1 MTYDCIDKVISRVF
15 AAYGGFLARHP
26 VPFLVLPLLLAGGLG
41 AGMYFMA
48 SDSSVEG
55 LYTPDNG
62 RGKTERAVVQQ
73 HFPLN
78 DSEAFQ
84 ASRIITNGRSASVI
98 VTSKG
103 NGDVLSTSVLQE
115 ALSLYN
121 NISGLEVRISAT
133 DYTFADLCAKW
144 QSQCVVGGYHLLNF
158 TLEKDENTTIGYPWT
173 NLPDGTRLF
182 SGAALGGVTLEPGT
196 EEIVSTAVA
205 FKLTFYL
212 RSGKPGDDKLSEEWE
227 KVFLSYMDNF
237 ESDIID
243 VSRTSSQSLEEEL
256 SALTPRIIPRFA
268 ITFTVL
274 ITFSVVS
281 CMMLDMVRSKPWLG
295 MLGAV
300 SAGMAVVSSM
310 GLCLYCGV
318 TFTSV
323 VASMPFLIIGIGV
336 DDMFIM
342 LAAWRKTHPGG
353 SVEERM
359 RETYAEAAVS
369 ITITTITDGLAFGIG
384 AITVFP
390 AIRIFCIY
398 TGVAVLFDYFF
409 QITFFGACMV
419 FVGRR
424 EKGNRHAVTCMR
436 VAIPEEARDRSGC
449 YRLFCTGNAMAG
461 VNDKGEFSGSDHA
474 IMTFFK
480 DYFGPFITKTWVK
493 VVVMVVF
500 AGYLGCAM
508 WGCLQ
513 LREGIRLSNLAADD
527 SYVVSYNNKDDQYF
541 TSYGAKIS
549 VSFTDE
555 LEYWNTTVQDQ
566 IENTLS
572 RFEETEFSS
581 GKNESELWL
590 RDYLD
595 FVDQFSGFIPGLDA
609 SSKEPF
615 ITNLRDRFLTNDRAK
630 RYELDIEFNH
640 NQTEIRS
647 SRFLIQTKE
656 ITDSVREKDMVIKMR
671 ELADQSP
678 FNITVYHP
686 SFIFYDQYIAILPN
700 TLQNLG
706 IATATMFVVA
716 LVLVPHPVCSIWV
729 TLSIASIC
737 TGVVGYMT
745 FWDVNLDAI
754 SMINII
760 MCIGFSVDFSAH
772 ITYAFVS
779 CKEDSSNARAVFAL
793 YTLGMPILQGS
804 LSTILGV
811 AALSTA
817 PSYIFRTFFKT
828 MFLVILLGAL
838 HGLVVLPVVLTF
850 LGPGTCTCRNNRVC
864 GESESSQC
872 VSQQNNDLVDDT
884 MRAWLESLKTP
895 VASNTKSRRPSS
907 DQQIYNSNLPTS
919 SQQEYTN
926 PSFQPDDK

>member
-1 MTYDCIDKVISRVF
+1 MAYDCIERRISRLF
-15 AAYGGFLARHP
+15 ALYGGFLARHP
-26 VPFLVLPLLLAGGLG
+26 LPFLILPVVLAGGLG

-62 RGKTERAVVQQ
+62 RGKTERAVVEE
-73 HFPLN
+73 HFPVN
-78 DSEAFQ
+78 DSENFQ
-84 ASRIITNGRSASVI
+84 TSRLVTFGRSASVI
-98 VTSKG
+98 VTTTEK
-103 NGDVLSTSVLQE
+103 NDDVLRMPVLRE
-115 ALSLYN
+115 VLSLYN
-121 NISGLEVRISAT
+121 NISEIEAPMSET
-133 DYTFADLCAKW
+133 NYSFMDLCTKW

-182 SGAALGGVTLEPGT
+182 SGATLGGVTLESGS
-196 EEIVSTAVA
+196 EDVSTAAA

-212 RSGKPGDDKLSEEWE
+212 RSEKPDDDKLSEQWE
-227 KVFLSYMDNF
+227 KAFLSYMDNF
-237 ESDIID
+237 QSDIIE

-256 SALTPRIIPRFA
+256 SKLTARIIPRFS

-274 ITFSVVS
+274 ITFSIFS
-281 CMMLDMVRSKPWLG
+281 CMMLDMVRTKPWLG
-295 MLGAV
+295 MLGVV

-318 TFTSV
+318 RFTSV
-323 VASMPFLIIGIGV
+323 VASMPFLIVGIGV

-342 LAAWRKTHPGG
+342 IAAWRKTHPGG
-353 SVEERM
+353 SVEKRM
-359 RETYAEAAVS
+359 EETYAEAAVS

-398 TGVAVLFDYFF
+398 TGVAVLFDYLF
-409 QITFFGACMV
+409 QVTFFGACMV
-419 FVGRR
+419 YVGRR
-424 EKGNRHAVTCMR
+424 EKGNRHAATCMR
-436 VAIPEEARDRSGC
+436 AATPNEAKDRSGC
-449 YRLFCTGNAMAG
+449 YRIFCTGNTMAG
-461 VNDKGEFSGSDHA
+461 VNEKGEFSGSDHA

-480 DYFGPFITKTWVK
+480 DHFGPFITKTWVK
-493 VVVMVVF
+493 VVVMLVF
-500 AGYLGCAM
+500 AGYLGCAI
-508 WGCLQ
+508 WGCMQ
-513 LREGIRLSNLAADD
+513 VREGIRLSNLAADD
-527 SYVVSYNNKDDQYF
+527 SYVVSYNNKDDQHYM
-541 TSYGAKIS
+541 SYGAKIS

-555 LEYWNTTVQDQ
+555 LQYWNKTVQDQ
-566 IENTLS
+566 IEVTLS
-572 RFEETEFSS
+572 LFEETDFTS
-581 GKNESELWL
+581 GKNESESWL

-595 FVDQFSGFIPGLDA
+595 FIDQFSSIIPGLNA
-609 SSKEPF
+609 SNKVPF
-615 ITNLRDRFLTNDRAK
+615 ITNLKDHFLTRFK
-630 RYELDIEFNH
+630 RYELDIEFND
-640 NQTEIRS
+640 NKTEILA
-647 SRFLIQTKE
+647 SRFLVQTKE
-656 ITDSVREKDMVIKMR
+656 ITSSVREKDMVNKMR

-678 FNITVYHP
+678 FQTTVYHP

-716 LVLVPHPVCSIWV
+716 LVLVPHPVCSVWV

-737 TGVVGYMT
+737 AGVVGYMT

-838 HGLVVLPVVLTF
+838 HGLVVLPVLLTF
-850 LGPGTCTCRNNRVC
+850 LGPGACRSKQVVEESRSGPHSNVGDNHLIDDNMRV
-864 GESESSQC
+864 
-872 VSQQNNDLVDDT
+872 
-884 MRAWLESLKTP
+884 WLDSLKT
-895 VASNTKSRRPSS
+895 SERNNTKSQRPSS
-907 DQQIYNSNLPTS
+907 DQCNSNVPTS
-919 SQQEYTN
+919 SQYTYTN
-926 PSFQPDDK
+926 PSFELPQE

>member
-1 MTYDCIDKVISRVF
+1 MAYDCIARRISRLF
-15 AAYGGFLARHP
+15 ALYGGFLARHP
-26 VPFLVLPLLLAGGLG
+26 LPFLVLPVMLAAGLG
-41 AGMYFMA
+41 VGMYFLE
-48 SDSSVEG
+48 SESSVEG

-62 RGKTERAVVQQ
+62 QGKAERAVVRV
-73 HFPLN
+73 HFPVN
-78 DSEAFQ
+78 DSNDFQ
-84 ASRIITNGRSASVI
+84 ASRLVTFGRSASVI

-103 NGDVLSTSVLQE
+103 HDI
-115 ALSLYN
+115 LSLALLSEIHSVYR
-121 NISGLEVRISAT
+121 NITGISLEMSGT
-133 DYTFADLCAKW
+133 NYTFEDLCAMW
-144 QSQCVVGGYHLLNF
+144 QSQCVVDGYHLLNF

-173 NLPDGTRLF
+173 NLPDGARLF
-182 SGAALGGVTLEPGT
+182 SGATLGGVTLGPGADD
-196 EEIVSTAVA
+196 VSTAAA

-212 RSGKPGDDKLSEEWE
+212 RSGNSEDDKLSEEWE
-227 KVFLSYMDNF
+227 KAFLSYMGNF

-256 SALTPRIIPRFA
+256 SALTARIIPRFS

-274 ITFSVVS
+274 ITFSILS
-281 CMMLDMVRSKPWLG
+281 CMMLDMVRTKPWLG
-295 MLGAV
+295 MLGV
-300 SAGMAVVSSM
+300 LSAGMAVVSSM

-323 VASMPFLIIGIGV
+323 VASMPFLIVGIGV

-359 RETYAEAAVS
+359 GETYAEAAVS
-369 ITITTITDGLAFGIG
+369 ITITTVTDGLAFGIG

-390 AIRIFCIY
+390 AIRVFCIY

-419 FVGRR
+419 YVGRR
-424 EKGNRHAVTCMR
+424 EKGNRHAATCMP
-436 VAIPEEARDRSGC
+436 VATPHEVEDRSGC
-449 YRLFCTGNAMAG
+449 YRLFCTGNTMAG
-461 VNDKGEFSGSDHA
+461 VNERGEFSGSDHA
-474 IMTFFK
+474 VMTFFK
-480 DYFGPFITKTWVK
+480 DYFGHFITKTWVK
-493 VVVMVVF
+493 VVVMLVF
-500 AGYLGCAM
+500 AGYLGCAI

-513 LREGIRLSNLAADD
+513 AREGIRLSNLAADD
-527 SYVVSYNNKDDQYF
+527 SYVVSYNNKDEQHF
-541 TSYGAKIS
+541 TTYGAKIS
-549 VSFTDE
+549 VIFTDE
-555 LEYWNTTVQDQ
+555 LEYWEATVQGQ
-566 IENTLS
+566 VENALS
-572 RFEETEFSS
+572 RFEETDFTT
-581 GKNESELWL
+581 GKNESESWL

-595 FVDQFSGFIPGLDA
+595 FIDQFSGIIPGLNA

-615 ITNLRDRFLTNDRAK
+615 ITNLRHHFLTIPRFK
-630 RYELDIEFNH
+630 RYELDIEFND
-640 NQTEIRS
+640 NKSEILA
-647 SRFLIQTKE
+647 SRFLVQTKE
-656 ITDSVREKDMVIKMR
+656 ISSSVREKDLVIKMR

-678 FNITVYHP
+678 FQTTVYHP

-772 ITYAFVS
+772 VTYAYVS

-793 YTLGMPILQGS
+793 YSLGMPILQGA

-828 MFLVILLGAL
+828 MFLVILLGAF
-838 HGLVVLPVVLTF
+838 HGLVILPVVLTF
-850 LGPGTCTCRNNRVC
+850 VGQGVC
-864 GESESSQC
+864 GNKRRYSIDNKMPTCQNGLKEQTGQLEMQRKGGEVELANYQSRSGDPKRLPSECQH
-872 VSQQNNDLVDDT
+872 
-884 MRAWLESLKTP
+884 
-895 VASNTKSRRPSS
+895 
-907 DQQIYNSNLPTS
+907 
-919 SQQEYTN
+919 TN
-926 PSFQPDDK
+926 PAFELDS

>member
-1 MTYDCIDKVISRVF
+1 MAYDCVDRGISRLF
-15 AAYGGFLARHP
+15 ARYGGLLARHP
-26 VPFLVLPLLLAGGLG
+26 LPFLVLPVLLAGGLG

-62 RGKTERAVVQQ
+62 RGKTERAEVQE
-73 HFPLN
+73 HFPVN

-84 ASRIITNGRSASVI
+84 ASRIVTFGRSASVI
-98 VTSKG
+98 VTSKEG
-103 NGDVLSTSVLQE
+103 DDVLRMSALQE
-115 ALSLYN
+115 VLSLYS
-121 NISGLEVRISAT
+121 NISGLQAQVSAT
-133 DYTFADLCAKW
+133 NYTFADLCAMW

-173 NLPDGTRLF
+173 DLPDGTRLF
-182 SGAALGGVTLEPGT
+182 SGAALGGVTLGAGT
-196 EEIVSTAVA
+196 EDVSTAAA

-212 RSGKPGDDKLSEEWE
+212 RSEESEDDKLSGEWE
-227 KVFLSYMDNF
+227 KAFLFYMDDF
-237 ESDIID
+237 ESDIIE

-256 SALTPRIIPRFA
+256 SQLTSRIVPRFS

-274 ITFSVVS
+274 ITFSVLS
-281 CMMLDMVRSKPWLG
+281 CMMLDMVRTKPWLG
-295 MLGAV
+295 MLGV
-300 SAGMAVVSSM
+300 LSAGMAVVASL

-318 TFTSV
+318 RFTSV
-323 VASMPFLIIGIGV
+323 VASMPFLIVGIGV

-359 RETYAEAAVS
+359 KETYAEAAVS

-384 AITVFP
+384 AITAFP

-419 FVGRR
+419 YIGRR
-424 EKGNRHAVTCMR
+424 DKGNRHAATCMR
-436 VAIPEEARDRSGC
+436 AATPSEAKDRSGC
-449 YRLFCTGNAMAG
+449 YRLFCTGNSMAG
-461 VNDKGEFSGSDHA
+461 VNEKGEFSGSDHA
-474 IMTFFK
+474 IMIFFK
-480 DYFGPFITKTWVK
+480 DYFGPFITTAWVK
-493 VVVMVVF
+493 VVVMVLF
-500 AGYLGCAM
+500 TGYLGCAV

-541 TSYGAKIS
+541 MSYGAKIS

-566 IENTLS
+566 IESIIS
-572 RFEETEFSS
+572 RFEETEFIS
-581 GKNESELWL
+581 GKNESESWL

-595 FVDQFSGFIPGLDA
+595 FVDQFSGVIPGLNA
-609 SSKEPF
+609 SSKVPF
-615 ITNLRDRFLTNDRAK
+615 ITNLRDRFLTNAGFK
-630 RYELDIEFNH
+630 RYELDIEFNE
-640 NQTEIRS
+640 NKTEILA
-647 SRFLIQTKE
+647 SRFLVQTRE
-656 ITDSVREKDMVIKMR
+656 ITSSVREKDLVIKMR

-678 FNITVYHP
+678 FQTTVYHP

-716 LVLVPHPVCSIWV
+716 LVLVPHPVCSVWV
-729 TLSIASIC
+729 ALSIASIC

-779 CKEDSSNARAVFAL
+779 CKDDSSNARAVFAL

-838 HGLVVLPVVLTF
+838 HGLVVLPVLLTF
-850 LGPGTCTCRNNRVC
+850 LGPGVCRDQQVIRESQSGQDSSVRGNELIDDNMRV
-864 GESESSQC
+864 
-872 VSQQNNDLVDDT
+872 
-884 MRAWLESLKTP
+884 WLDSLKTP
-895 VASNTKSRRPSS
+895 EKNATKSQRPSS
-907 DQQIYNSNLPTS
+907 DQFDSNLPTT
-919 SQQEYTN
+919 SQQTYTN
-926 PSFQPDDK
+926 ASFQPDEK

>member
-1 MTYDCIDKVISRVF
+1 MAYDCIDRGISRLF
-15 AAYGGFLARHP
+15 ALYGGFLARHP
-26 VPFLVLPLLLAGGLG
+26 LPFLVLPVLLAGGLG
-41 AGMYFMA
+41 AGMYFMV

-62 RGKTERAVVQQ
+62 RGKTERAEAEQ
-73 HFPLN
+73 HFPVN

-84 ASRIITNGRSASVI
+84 PSRIITLGRSASVI

-103 NGDVLSTSVLQE
+103 LDDVLRISVLRE
-115 ALSLYN
+115 VLSLYS
-121 NISGLEVRISAT
+121 NISGLEAQVSGT
-133 DYTFADLCAKW
+133 NYTFADLCATW
-144 QSQCVVGGYHLLNF
+144 QSRCVVDGYQLLNF

-173 NLPDGTRLF
+173 NLPGGTRLF
-182 SGAALGGVTLEPGT
+182 SGATLGGVTLEPGT
-196 EEIVSTAVA
+196 EDVSTAAA

-212 RSGKPGDDKLSEEWE
+212 RSENPEDDKLSEEWE
-227 KVFLSYMDNF
+227 KAFLSYMDNF

-243 VSRTSSQSLEEEL
+243 VSQTSSQSLEEEL
-256 SALTPRIIPRFA
+256 SELTPRIIPRFS

-274 ITFSVVS
+274 ITFSIFS
-281 CMMLDMVRSKPWLG
+281 CMMLDMVRTKPWLG
-295 MLGAV
+295 MLGVV

-318 TFTSV
+318 KFTSV

-342 LAAWRKTHPGG
+342 IAAWRKTHPGG
-353 SVEERM
+353 SVEKRM
-359 RETYAEAAVS
+359 EETYAEAAVS

-409 QITFFGACMV
+409 QVTFFGACMV
-419 FVGRR
+419 YVGRR
-424 EKGNRHAVTCMR
+424 EKANRHAATCMR
-436 VAIPEEARDRSGC
+436 AVTPSEAKDRSGC
-449 YRLFCTGNAMAG
+449 YRLFCTGNTLAG
-461 VNDKGEFSGSDHA
+461 VNEKGEFSGSDHA

-493 VVVMVVF
+493 VIVMLMF

-527 SYVVSYNNKDDQYF
+527 SYVVSYNNKDDQNF
-541 TSYGAKIS
+541 MSYGAKIS
-549 VSFTDE
+549 VGFTDE
-555 LEYWNTTVQDQ
+555 LEYWNTTVQSE

-572 RFEETEFSS
+572 LFEETSFTS
-581 GKNESELWL
+581 GKNETESWL

-595 FVDQFSGFIPGLDA
+595 FIDQFSSIIPGLNA
-609 SSKEPF
+609 SRKEPF
-615 ITNLRDRFLTNDRAK
+615 ITNLKDHFLTNVHFK
-630 RYELDIEFNH
+630 RYELDIEFND
-640 NQTEIRS
+640 NKSEILA
-647 SRFLIQTKE
+647 SRFLVQTKE
-656 ITDSVREKDMVIKMR
+656 ITNSVREKEMVIKMR
-671 ELADQSP
+671 DLADQSP
-678 FNITVYHP
+678 FQTTVYHP

-716 LVLVPHPVCSIWV
+716 LVLVPHPVCSVWV

-745 FWDVNLDAI
+745 LWDVNLDAI

-779 CKEDSSNARAVFAL
+779 CKEDSSNARSVFAL

-828 MFLVILLGAL
+828 MFLVILLGAM
-838 HGLVVLPVVLTF
+838 HGLVVLPVLLTF
-850 LGPGTCTCRNNRVC
+850 MGPGACRGRQVVRETPSGQHRNV
-864 GESESSQC
+864 
-872 VSQQNNDLVDDT
+872 LIDDN
-884 MRAWLESLKTP
+884 MRAWIDSLKKP
-895 VASNTKSRRPSS
+895 DGNNSKSERPSS
-907 DQQIYNSNLPTS
+907 DQSSSTLPTS
-919 SQQEYTN
+919 SQYTYSN
-926 PSFQPDDK
+926 PSFEPEQTWSGSALKA

>member
-84 ASRIITNGRSASVI
+84 ASRVITNGRSASVI
-98 VTSKG
+98 VTSKV
-103 NGDVLSTSVLQE
+103 NGDVLSKSVLQE

-173 NLPDGTRLF
+173 NLPNGTRLF

-196 EEIVSTAVA
+196 EEVVSTAVA

-212 RSGKPGDDKLSEEWE
+212 RSDNSEDDKLSEEWE
-227 KVFLSYMDNF
+227 KVFLSYMENF

-274 ITFSVVS
+274 ITFSILS

-300 SAGMAVVSSM
+300 SAGLAVVSSM

-398 TGVAVLFDYFF
+398 TGVAVLFDYLF

-436 VAIPEEARDRSGC
+436 AAIPEEARDRSGC
-449 YRLFCTGNAMAG
+449 YRLFCTGNAMTG

-581 GKNESELWL
+581 GKNESESWL

-609 SSKEPF
+609 SSKAPF
-615 ITNLRDRFLTNDRAK
+615 ITNLRDHFLTNAHFK

-656 ITDSVREKDMVIKMR
+656 VTDSVREKEMVIKMR
-671 ELADQSP
+671 GLADQSP
-678 FNITVYHP
+678 FNTTVYHP

-745 FWDVNLDAI
+745 LWDVNLDAI

-872 VSQQNNDLVDDT
+872 NNDLVDDT

-895 VASNTKSRRPSS
+895 EASNAKSGRPSS

>member
-1 MTYDCIDKVISRVF
+1 MAYDCVDKVISRVF

-26 VPFLVLPLLLAGGLG
+26 IPFLVLPVMLAGGLG

-78 DSEAFQ
+78 DSDAFQ
-84 ASRIITNGRSASVI
+84 TSRLVSFGRSASVI

-115 ALSLYN
+115 VLSLYN
-121 NISGLEVRISAT
+121 NISALEAQVSET
-133 DYTFADLCAKW
+133 NYTFADLCAEW

-158 TLEKDENTTIGYPWT
+158 TLEKNENTTIGYPWT
-173 NLPDGTRLF
+173 DLPDGARLF
-182 SGAALGGVTLEPGT
+182 SGAALGGITLKSET
-196 EEIVSTAVA
+196 EEEVSTAAA
-205 FKLTFYL
+205 FKLSFYL
-212 RSGKPGDDKLSEEWE
+212 RSDNSEDDKLSEGWE

-237 ESDIID
+237 ESDIIE

-256 SALTPRIIPRFA
+256 SALTARIIPRFS

-274 ITFSVVS
+274 ITFSILS
-281 CMMLDMVRSKPWLG
+281 CMMLDVVRTKPWLG
-295 MLGAV
+295 MLGV
-300 SAGMAVVSSM
+300 LSAGMAVVSSM

-318 TFTSV
+318 RFTSV
-323 VASMPFLIIGIGV
+323 VASMPFLIVGIGV

-398 TGVAVLFDYFF
+398 TGVAVLFDYLF

-419 FVGRR
+419 YVGRR
-424 EKGNRHAVTCMR
+424 EKGNRHAATCMR
-436 VAIPEEARDRSGC
+436 AATPLEARDRSGC
-449 YRLFCTGNAMAG
+449 YRLFCTGNTMAG

-566 IENTLS
+566 IENILS
-572 RFEETEFSS
+572 QFEETEFSS
-581 GKNESELWL
+581 GKNESESWL

-595 FVDQFSGFIPGLDA
+595 FVDQFSGVIPGLDA
-609 SSKEPF
+609 SSKASF
-615 ITNLRDRFLTNDRAK
+615 ITNLRDHFLSNALFK

-640 NQTEIRS
+640 NQTEILA
-647 SRFLIQTKE
+647 SRFLVQTKE
-656 ITDSVREKDMVIKMR
+656 ITSSVREKEMVIKMR
-671 ELADQSP
+671 ELAYQSP
-678 FNITVYHP
+678 FNTTVYHP

-838 HGLVVLPVVLTF
+838 HGLVVLPVLLTF
-850 LGPGTCTCRNNRVC
+850 LGPGVCREHQVIR
-864 GESESSQC
+864 ESQSGP
-872 VSQQNNDLVDDT
+872 VGNDLIDDN
-884 MRAWLESLKTP
+884 MRAWLDSLNSPQK
-895 VASNTKSRRPSS
+895 NIRKSEHPSS
-907 DQQIYNSNLPTS
+907 DRYMDNSDLPSS
-919 SQQEYTN
+919 SQQTYTN
-926 PSFQPDDK
+926 PSFQPDYK